1 MQGCLY
7 LQGEILLQNDGSRHP
22 SVSDEEENFAVLRR
36 SVRSL
41 LQMEENQL

>member
-1 MQGCLY
+1 MQE
-7 LQGEILLQNDGSRHP
+7 EILSQNDVSRHT

-36 SVRSL
+36 SVRNL